1 MTDSPLPRSARLGGV
16 VFAGVLGAVLLVVV
30 LGAAWVGIRGALA
43 YSHLSDAQQTAS
55 GVRDSLA
62 DPAAASGAISA
73 LAADTGAAHSLT
85 SDPVWQLAEGLPWV
99 GPQLAAVATVAESL
113 DGVASTALQP
123 LSEVAASFQVDA
135 LRPQGGRLDL
145 APLQQISGAA
155 RTAADGVGA
164 AAASVSAIDR
174 TPLVAPVGDAV
185 DQVDELLVEA
195 GIATDALARA
205 TELIPSMLG
214 AEAPRN
220 YLVLFQNNAEW
231 RSLGGIPGAMALI
244 HTEGGALSL
253 AAQESSSDY
262 RRYDESVLPL
272 DDEVF
277 AIYGDRPGRWI
288 QNVTQVPDFAM
299 SAALAREMWAR
310 EHGGQQVDGVIAL
323 DPVALSYLLEAT
335 GPITLP
341 TGDVLTPETAVPLLL
356 NDVYARY
363 TRPADQDAFFAMAA
377 AAVFAKLSGGDVDPT
392 ALVAALTR
400 SGDEDRLL
408 LWSTHE
414 NEQSVL
420 ADTTLAGGLPV
431 SDEETARFGVY
442 VNDGTGSKM
451 DFYQNAVTTLAW
463 DACTVDASGGATGD
477 AVLTVTIGNTAPADA
492 ANLPAY
498 ITGDSAFGVPA
509 GITRTIGYL
518 YLPEG
523 FDLVDATMSDGS
535 GFGGGMHD
543 GRRVVS
549 FAIDLAPGATATAT
563 VTARASTPAAA
574 TLEAVTTPTL
584 TPPTAVAAVCGGS

>member
-1 MTDSPLPRSARLGGV
+1 MLGGI
-16 VFAGVLGAVLLVVV
+16 LLLVM

-43 YSHLSDAQQTAS
+43 YSHLRDAQQTAAA
-55 GVRDSLA
+55 VRESLA
-62 DPAAASGAISA
+62 DPATASAAITS
-73 LAADTGAAHSLT
+73 LAADTGAAHALT
-85 SDPVWQLAEGLPWV
+85 SDPVWSLAEGVPWV

-113 DGVASTALQP
+113 DGVASTALRP
-123 LSEVAASFQVDA
+123 LSEVAGTFQVDA

-155 RTAADGVGA
+155 ETATDGVGA

-174 TPLVAPVGDAV
+174 TALVAPVRTAV
-185 DQVDELLVEA
+185 DEVDGLLTEA
-195 GIATDALARA
+195 GTATDALARA
-205 TELIPSMLG
+205 TQLIPSMLG

-231 RSLGGIPGAMALI
+231 RSLAGIPGAMALI

-262 RRYDESVLPL
+262 ERYDEAVLPL
-272 DDEVF
+272 GDEIT
-277 AIYGDRPGRWI
+277 AIYGDRPARWI
-288 QNVTQVPDFAM
+288 QNVTQVPDFAV
-299 SAALAREMWAR
+299 SATLAREMWAR

-323 DPVALSYLLEAT
+323 DPVALSYLLQAT

-341 TGDVLTPETAVPLLL
+341 TGDVLAPDTAVPLLL
-356 NDVYARY
+356 NEVYARY
-363 TRPADQDAFFAMAA
+363 PRPADQDAFFAVAA
-377 AAVFAKLSGGDVDPT
+377 ASVFAKLSSGDVDPA
-392 ALVAALTR
+392 ALVTALTR
-400 SGDEDRLL
+400 AGDEDRLL
-408 LWSTHE
+408 LWSAHDE
-414 NEQSVL
+414 EQRLL
-420 ADTTLAGGLPV
+420 AGTTLAGGLPE
-431 SDEETARFGVY
+431 SDDGAARFGVY

-463 DACTVDASGGATGD
+463 DACTVDASGAATGD

-498 ITGDSAFGVPA
+498 ITGAGGFGVPA

-523 FDLVDATMSDGS
+523 FELVDATMSDGS

-549 FAIDLAPGATATAT
+549 FAIDLTPGASATAT
-563 VTARASTPAAA
+563 VTARASTPVAA

-584 TPPTAVAAVCGGS
+584 TPPAAVAAVCGGS